1 MLAQCS
7 CKLSKHAAGH
17 CVEILVH
24 VSVLHHSVLLM
35 VWDLFFKVEKFSKT
49 VAVIQMLQ
57 RQSENLLKEKSDKL
71 RELLHFNKTTECII

>member
-7 CKLSKHAAGH
+7 CKLSIHAAGH
-17 CVEILVH
+17 CVELLVH
-24 VSVLHHSVLLM
+24 VCVLHHSVLLM
-35 VWDLFFKVEKFSKT
+35 VWHFFFKVEKFSKT

-71 RELLHFNKTTECII
+71 RELLHLRPLNV